1 MLDNSW
7 KKSCYISTL
16 LLIQVMAYSNKS
28 AIWTNLPTIFKCQNV
43 LNFVSN
49 I

>member
-16 LLIQVMAYSNKS
+16 LLIQVMAYSNKI
-28 AIWTNLPTIFKCQNV
+28 AIWTNLPTIFKSQNV